1 MSATDTTFLVD
12 NVRGTSNS
20 PNTPRTQHS
29 LSRREIVHGIANRII
44 YSRFY
49 TWLYLGMVLLSVVS
63 ISLSLTNECQ
73 TTGFLILEV
82 IINTVMIAEVITR
95 FLALGKLFW
104 KSVYNIIDITLVVLC
119 ITTLLFIIDGGCS
132 HKDEEVFDLVLLA
145 SRNLIQI
152 ARLFAMLRKNKKNID
167 ARNATV
173 DFSNVRAPSVSMD
186 IDSAGNGAF
195 SLNVDDYE
203 DDDLF

>member
-1 MSATDTTFLVD
+1 MSEAETDNLVA
-12 NVRGTSNS
+12 TSNS

-29 LSRREIVHGIANRII
+29 LSRKEIVHGIANRII

-49 TWLYLGMVLLSVVS
+49 TWLYLGMVFLSVFS
-63 ISLSLTNECQ
+63 IVLSLTNECQ

-104 KSVYNIIDITLVVLC
+104 KSIFNTIDIILVILC

-132 HKDEEVFDLVLLA
+132 HKGEEVFDLVLLVL
-145 SRNLIQI
+145 RNIIQI
-152 ARLFAMLRKNKKNID
+152 GRLLVVLRKNKRNIK

-173 DFSNVRAPSVSMD
+173 DFNNIRDSSASVD
-186 IDSAGNGAF
+186 IDSADHGVYF
-195 SLNVDDYE
+195 LNVEDE
-203 DDDLF
+203 DDTF